1 MTVSSLSG
9 PRIRKLPAKAY
20 GIVFPMVLSL
30 LMSGI
35 VATIATLK
43 AVGLEAGIVSR
54 ILQAWAMSYMVAF
67 PSALLVMPFVR
78 KIVAAIV
85 EVPTR

>member
-1 MTVSSLSG
+1 MSARSVSA
-9 PRIRKLPAKAY
+9 PRLKKLPAKAH

-43 AVGLEAGIVSR
+43 AVGLEPGIVSR
-54 ILQAWAMSYMVAF
+54 ILQAWAMSYAVAF
-67 PSALLVMPFVR
+67 PAALLVMPLVR
-78 KIVAAIV
+78 KIVTAIV

>member
-1 MTVSSLSG
+1 MSARSLST
-9 PRIRKLPAKAY
+9 PRLKKLPAKAH

-43 AVGLEAGIVSR
+43 AVGLEPGIVSR
-54 ILQAWAMSYMVAF
+54 ILQAWAMSYAVAF
-67 PSALLVMPFVR
+67 PAALLVMPLVR
-78 KIVAAIV
+78 KIVTAIV